1 MRRTGSRRIALLAPY
16 QAWNPNLRIVLEGGA
31 SSPPNFGI
39 GPRRR
44 PQQKFVRVSPSFP
57 DTPPIECLDSP
68 GRLLAVDIEEL
79 NLLSIEDLYESRMSG
94 AVANCDERRR
104 AKLDSLPNAPAMM
117 ASFTRRSCL
126 PGFLLLA
133 SQLPNV
139 QQICH
144 PQSSIGR
151 IRGTL
156 LFSGSLRLSQTERH
170 EQRLYLHPQSRLEHQ
185 L

>member
-1 MRRTGSRRIALLAPY
+1 MVKKLLQQRKRSGQIEARHAYSGRKPLIVQAHEDQMRVLLARKLDMTLKELREALGLDCSLPAIHYVLTEMGLTYKKRHSALLNTERSGPIQQFQRESY
-16 QAWNPNLRIVLEGGA
+16 PFI
-31 SSPPNFGI
+31 SPCLLVAVFSGTCAL
-39 GPRRR
+39 PRR
-44 PQQKFVRVSPSFP
+44 SS
-57 DTPPIECLDSP
+57 
-68 GRLLAVDIEEL
+68 LL
-79 NLLSIEDLYESRMSG
+79 
-94 AVANCDERRR
+94 
-104 AKLDSLPNAPAMM
+104 
-117 ASFTRRSCL
+117 
-126 PGFLLLA
+126 GFLLLA

-156 LFSGSLRLSQTERH
+156 LFSGSLRLSQTKQL

>member
-1 MRRTGSRRIALLAPY
+1 MKGLTLSTDLMVHL
-16 QAWNPNLRIVLEGGA
+16 
-31 SSPPNFGI
+31 
-39 GPRRR
+39 PRL
-44 PQQKFVRVSPSFP
+44 FPSW
-57 DTPPIECLDSP
+57 
-68 GRLLAVDIEEL
+68 
-79 NLLSIEDLYESRMSG
+79 
-94 AVANCDERRR
+94 
-104 AKLDSLPNAPAMM
+104 SLPNAPAMM

-126 PGFLLLA
+126 PEFLRLA

-156 LFSGSLRLSQTERH
+156 LFSASLRLSQPKQL